1 MLEAALLVLV
11 AEEPRYGYEL
21 WQELRTGAL
30 VAGRMHVGR
39 VYETL
44 GRLAAGGF
52 LRTNSPEVPGDRRQY
67 EITPSGRGRL
77 RRWLSALELSAERID
92 ALLER
97 AAQRTQSKRATKGS
111 GIASN
116 RTGSRP
122 LTRSLSPRRSG
133 GTLPKPPSRR
143 KRTMTYVITEPCIGT
158 KDRSCVDV
166 CPVDC
171 IHDDGDSDRM
181 LYINPEECIDCGACE
196 PACPVTAI
204 FVDYDVPEQWQGYA
218 DVNSLWY
225 KDPAAARVRV
235 EELLASTQD

>member
-1 MLEAALLVLV
+1 MLVLI
-11 AEEPRYGYEL
+11 AETPRYGYDL
-21 WQELRTGAL
+21 WRELRPGEL

-44 GRLAAGGF
+44 GRLAGGGF
-52 LRTNSPEVPGDRRQY
+52 LETSEPEGADDRRMY
-67 EITPSGRGRL
+67 RITPSGRGRL
-77 RRWLSALELSAERID
+77 RRWLSALDKSADRID
-92 ALLER
+92 ALLDR
-97 AAQRTQSKRATKGS
+97 AAGAAAPDKPRDRQPGVRAITAQRPA
-111 GIASN
+111 AAA
-116 RTGSRP
+116 
-122 LTRSLSPRRSG
+122 
-133 GTLPKPPSRR
+133 PKPPTRR

-171 IHDDGDSDRM
+171 IHDDGDDDRM
-181 LYINPEECIDCGACE
+181 LYINPDECIDCGACE

-225 KDPAAARVRV
+225 RDPAAARARV
-235 EELLASTQD
+235 EELLAAAQG